1 MSFEYNLDN
10 INQRL
15 TILLLV
21 LQYDAQIQNYF
32 TVWDRILINQERGS
46 LMDFKNYLFSEL
58 DQTKVRMI
66 KVPDIIE
73 ESIQEIINEIEVIDW
88 QPVIKE
94 YEY

>member
-1 MSFEYNLDN
+1 MSFEYNLEN
-10 INQRL
+10 INKRL

-21 LQYDAQIQNYF
+21 LQYDAQTENYF
-32 TVWDRILINQERGS
+32 TVWDRMLINQERGA

-58 DQTKVRMI
+58 DYKNVRMI

-73 ESIQEIINEIEVIDW
+73 ESIQEIINQIEVIDW
-88 QPVIKE
+88 EPVIKD